1 MENVYYALIIFAIA
15 GLGVFWFL
23 ATSIKNLNLN
33 LHVHSADNNER
44 LSVLDDGVDK
54 CMDMISKLT
63 VKVQEHDKELEQ
75 ITEIAKEAIVNWS
88 EAGKLAR
95 KSEEDFNEG
104 LNNILNFQPN
114 VKQKGDEN

>member
-1 MENVYYALIIFAIA
+1 MEVYILAIILFLMVCAGAFFYLYFCIKADRVLIH
-15 GLGVFWFL
+15 
-23 ATSIKNLNLN
+23 K
-33 LHVHSADNNER
+33 
-44 LSVLDDGVDK
+44 LDDSLNRYA
-54 CMDMISKLT
+54 DMLSSLT

-114 VKQKGDEN
+114 VKQKGEEN